1 MRIFKEP
8 REQWASNGAHEVM
21 EVGWQYMAASGP
33 YLPGVDRPEVLWRW
47 QSVTAVMAFYSH
59 GYLDPFGEAPSPD
72 DVERHL
78 ALLVPQGIGLL
89 QAGR

>member
-1 MRIFKEP
+1 
-8 REQWASNGAHEVM
+8 
-21 EVGWQYMAASGP
+21 
-33 YLPGVDRPEVLWRW
+33 
-47 QSVTAVMAFYSH
+47 MAFSSH

-78 ALLVPQGIGLL
+78 ALLVPQGIALL